1 MFALRGAAVSFAVL
15 GVTYCA
21 LSLVVSLTWRRLHP
35 WTRNNPLHRVADFL
49 FLLRIFPLFGAGLIT
64 FVFAVPSFVLLE
76 PRNIDEPIEVIPF
89 ALALCGA
96 ILALAGICN
105 AVIAMTRAS
114 RTISQWVF
122 DAESAGALASIPV
135 LRIRRSVP
143 AMAAAGV
150 FRPKLLVSRTAES
163 VLSQRELQTAL
174 NHEIAHV
181 RRRDNLRKLV
191 LHFVPFFGMKEL
203 ESSWLEATEMAA
215 DDAAVSSADQA
226 LDLAS
231 ALIKLSRMGL
241 AGNSAGLTT
250 ALIHSPVEMMNARVE
265 RLISWSDATRVAS
278 PSLSL
283 RYGLAMALT
292 TSIAV
297 SAVYSHLLLQIHA
310 ATEWLMR

>member
-1 MFALRGAAVSFAVL
+1 
-15 GVTYCA
+15 
-21 LSLVVSLTWRRLHP
+21 
-35 WTRNNPLHRVADFL
+35 
-49 FLLRIFPLFGAGLIT
+49 
-64 FVFAVPSFVLLE
+64 
-76 PRNIDEPIEVIPF
+76 
-89 ALALCGA
+89 
-96 ILALAGICN
+96 
-105 AVIAMTRAS
+105 
-114 RTISQWVF
+114 
-122 DAESAGALASIPV
+122 
-135 LRIRRSVP
+135 
-143 AMAAAGV
+143 
-150 FRPKLLVSRTAES
+150 
-163 VLSQRELQTAL
+163 
-174 NHEIAHV
+174 
-181 RRRDNLRKLV
+181 
-191 LHFVPFFGMKEL
+191 
-203 ESSWLEATEMAA
+203 MAA

-297 SAVYSHLLLQIHA
+297 SAVYGHLLLQIHA